1 MQDFQLNKEF
11 THILFLIELADLLLK
26 KTEDGILEKN

>member
-1 MQDFQLNKEF
+1 MQDFQQNNEF
-11 THILFLIELADLLLK
+11 THILFLIELVDLLLN

>member
-1 MQDFQLNKEF
+1 MQDFQPNKEF
-11 THILFLIELADLLLK
+11 TNILFLIELVGLLLK